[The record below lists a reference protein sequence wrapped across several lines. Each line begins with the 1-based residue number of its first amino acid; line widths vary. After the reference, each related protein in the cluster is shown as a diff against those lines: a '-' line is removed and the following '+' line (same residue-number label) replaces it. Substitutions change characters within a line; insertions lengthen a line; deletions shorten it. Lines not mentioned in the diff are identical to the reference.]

1 MLSTEQ
7 LRALIGRLQESRT
20 LAKALLEPQS
30 GGIDEFEVGDNAIG
44 RLTRIDAIQVQ
55 AMSEMSRSQL
65 RVRLEQIEAALAAFD
80 EGRYGF
86 CNRCKEPID
95 VDRLLALPEAPL
107 CLVCQQ
113 AIETS

>member
-1 MLSTEQ
+1 MLSTDQ
-7 LRALIGRLQESRT
+7 LRELIERLLEARA

-44 RLTRIDAIQVQ
+44 RLTRMDAIQVK

-65 RVRLEQIEAALAAFD
+65 GVRLQQIEAALAAFD

-107 CLVCQQ
+107 CLACQQ
-113 AIETS
+113 LIESQ